1 MKYSNT
7 KCTQNTL
14 KKINDINFIDIIS
27 DSNIKP
33 IIEEFLPNYRERIF
47 TPTITLSIF
56 LKQAFSPISSCT
68 NAVNNFIVET
78 KEKFSKKVSNS
89 TGSYCRSRQKLP
101 IEMIQALTKY
111 TGMQVKSNLEKEYDI
126 KGNIYLIDGTTFSL
140 PDTEKNQAKYPQQK
154 AQAEGL
160 GFPICRA
167 LGVFCLESGVAI
179 NAELAPFK
187 GKDASEHH
195 MLRKLLDTFQS
206 GDLIVGD
213 ALYSSFWL
221 IEYFQRHN
229 IDFVFQQNGQRS
241 KKSDF
246 TTGEQLGKNDH
257 IIEYKKPQRPDWMSV
272 EKYESIPK
280 IIKVRE
286 LKEQHKILVTS
297 YNDINKYPSEKIN
310 EIYKRRW
317 NIELD
322 FRNLKTT
329 MSLSQLSCKTPE
341 MCEKEIW
348 MYLLANNI
356 IRIFMMQASI
366 NFKIKARTI
375 SFKCTLQ
382 LWNKILDSFEKP
394 LEVITN
400 FLYLMT
406 RNRVGNRPGRIE
418 PRAKKRR
425 SSAYTLLMVP
435 REVARENIRK
445 NGHPPKQ
452 RKNTGE
458 RGGKA

>member
-7 KCTQNTL
+7 KSTKNTL
-14 KKINDINFIDIIS
+14 KIIDNFNFINIVN
-27 DSNIKP
+27 DSTIKP
-33 IIEEFLPNYRERIF
+33 IIEKFLPEYRERIF
-47 TPTITLSIF
+47 TPTITLSLF
-56 LKQAFSPISSCT
+56 LKQAISPISSCT
-68 NAVNNFIVET
+68 NAVNNFIIDN
-78 KEKFSKKVSNS
+78 KEKLPNKVSNS
-89 TGSYCRSRQKLP
+89 SGSYCRSRQKLP
-101 IEMIQALTKY
+101 IEMIQALTKH
-111 TGMQVKSNLEKEYDI
+111 TGMEVKSNLEKEYDVR
-126 KGNIYLIDGTTFSL
+126 GNIYLIDGTTFSL
-140 PDTEKNQAKYPQQK
+140 PDTEKNQSKYPQQK
-154 AQAEGL
+154 AQAQGL

-179 NAELAPFK
+179 NAEIAPFK

-195 MLRKLLDTFQS
+195 MLRKLIDTFQA
-206 GDLIVGD
+206 GDLIIGD

-221 IEYFQRHN
+221 IEHFQRN
-229 IDFVFQQNGQRS
+229 DIDFVFQQNGQRS

-246 TTGEQLGKNDH
+246 RVGKKLGKNDH
-257 IIEYKKPQRPDWMSV
+257 IIEYKKPQRPDWMTI
-272 EKYESIPK
+272 EKYETIPK
-280 IIKVRE
+280 KIKVRE
-286 LKEQHKILVTS
+286 LKKQHKILVTS
-297 YNDINKYPSEKIN
+297 YNDINEYPSEKIN
-310 EIYKRRW
+310 EIYQRRW

-366 NFKIKARTI
+366 DYKIKPRTI

-382 LWNKILDSFEKP
+382 IWNKILSKFENP
-394 LEVITN
+394 LDAVTD

-445 NGHPPKQ
+445 NGHPPKT

-458 RGGKA
+458 RDGKA